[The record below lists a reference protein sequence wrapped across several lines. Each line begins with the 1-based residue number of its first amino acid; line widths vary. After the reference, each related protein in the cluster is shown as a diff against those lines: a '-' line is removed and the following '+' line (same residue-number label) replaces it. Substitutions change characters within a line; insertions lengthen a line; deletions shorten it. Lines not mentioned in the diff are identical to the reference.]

1 MRNKKLEVITCPYC
15 GREYL
20 PSEIYLPNSFLG
32 KATNIMRMTDGT
44 IEAFFGKGMD
54 LKESYIC
61 DKCNSEF
68 NVQAKVTFKSF
79 PLKDNKFKEEY
90 ITKINRL
97 TMPED

>member
-1 MRNKKLEVITCPYC
+1 MRNKKLEIIACPYC

-97 TMPED
+97 TMSED

>member
-32 KATNIMRMTDGT
+32 KATNIMRMADGT
-44 IEAFFGKGMD
+44 IEVFFGKEMD

-79 PLKDNKFKEEY
+79 PSKDNKFKEEY

-97 TMPED
+97 TMSED